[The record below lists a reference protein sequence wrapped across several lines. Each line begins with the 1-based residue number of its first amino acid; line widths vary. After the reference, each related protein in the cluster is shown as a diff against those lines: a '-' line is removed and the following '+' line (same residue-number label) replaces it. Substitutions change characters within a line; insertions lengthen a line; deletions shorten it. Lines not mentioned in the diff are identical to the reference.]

1 MKRVILLMA
10 LLLLP
15 FPAKAAGPILVD
27 TDSTGEAVLW
37 KDGTIHIN
45 LESGAGA
52 TLGQLSSD
60 DAIQLV
66 RDFFQDWQEVT
77 IGGVRTVNITLD
89 EGESLG
95 SVTVDN
101 MDDHFTYCPSD
112 ESCPTE
118 DSPFVVGSARSGDS
132 PILFDDD
139 GSMTDAVQG
148 AGASQSI
155 LGFAGPRVVE
165 RTGGVLYITEGQAI
179 MNGRF
184 INGVD
189 SASDPEVAIDEFSGA
204 IFHEIGHFIGL
215 DHTQVNLSSV
225 VKYLNGDTSEKSA
238 IPTMLPLF
246 VDGLEQLSPHF
257 DDIVAISSLYPSAD
271 FAATTCRLEGTAF
284 QSDGTTELQGVN
296 AIASN
301 QNDPLLEATS
311 YVSGSLYTGYTGNCD
326 AEAGDFTIYG
336 LRPGQFYV
344 LNIEPISQAFTGGS
358 SVEPCD
364 PPQEDFDRATIP
376 GLFSC
381 ASAAEAITSGTE
393 ATTEVVTTKASTDS
407 TSGSDGGDETTS
419 RGSLGGCS
427 LVP

>member
-1 MKRVILLMA
+1 MT

-15 FPAKAAGPILVD
+15 FSARAAGPILVD
-27 TDSTGEAVLW
+27 TDSTGQAVLW
-37 KDGTIHIN
+37 KDGIIHIN
-45 LESGAGA
+45 LESGSGA

-66 RDFFQDWQEVT
+66 HDFFQEWQEVT
-77 IGGVRTVNITLD
+77 INGVLTANITLD
-89 EGESLG
+89 EGASLG

-101 MDDHFTYCPSD
+101 MNDHFTYCPSD

-118 DSPFVVGSARSGDS
+118 DSPFVVGSARTGQS

-155 LGFAGPRVVE
+155 LWFAGPCVVE
-165 RTGGVLYITEGQAI
+165 RTDGVLYITEGQAI

-184 INGVD
+184 INGID
-189 SASDPEVAIDEFSGA
+189 SSSDPEVTIDEFKGA
-204 IFHEIGHFIGL
+204 IFHEMGHFIGL

-225 VKYLNGDTSEKSA
+225 VNYLNGDTSEKSA

-257 DDIVAISSLYPSAD
+257 DDVVAISSLYPSAD

-284 QSDGTTELQGVN
+284 LSDGTTELQGVN
-296 AIASN
+296 VIASN
-301 QNDPLLEATS
+301 SADALLEATS

-326 AEAGDFTIYG
+326 AEVGDFTIYG
-336 LRPGQFYV
+336 LRPGQSYV
-344 LNIEPISQAFTGGS
+344 LNIETISQAFTGGS

-364 PPQEDFDRATIP
+364 PPQEDFDRTTIP
-376 GLFSC
+376 GTFSC
-381 ASAAEAITSGTE
+381 ASAAEVITSGTD
-393 ATTEVVTTKASTDS
+393 ATTEVTTTKASTDP
-407 TSGSDGGDETTS
+407 TTDPTDEGGSS
-419 RGSLGGCS
+419 SSSSGGCA
-427 LVP
+427 LIPQENP